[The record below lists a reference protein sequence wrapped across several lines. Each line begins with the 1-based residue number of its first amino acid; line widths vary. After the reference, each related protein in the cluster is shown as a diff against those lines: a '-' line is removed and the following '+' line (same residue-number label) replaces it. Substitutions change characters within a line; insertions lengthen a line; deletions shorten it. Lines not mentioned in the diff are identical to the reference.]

1 MVTIVFDS
9 DINTSVQVGDMAYYC
24 PTLPDGGFD
33 TSAQSDINQ
42 IGVITAIKY
51 NWVTGSSSFIK
62 CAGYMTG
69 SSYVFFSKDNA
80 VNISSPTGYFAKAK
94 FVNDSTVKSEMF
106 AATCDVFESSK

>member
-1 MVTIVFDS
+1 MITFDF

-24 PTLPDGGFD
+24 PTLLDGGFD
-33 TSAQSDINQ
+33 TSAQSDINL
-42 IGVITAIKY
+42 IGVIKTINYK
-51 NWVTGSSSFIK
+51 WVTGNSSFIV
-62 CAGYMTG
+62 CEG
-69 SSYVFFSKDNA
+69 SMPTNSYVFFSKDNA